1 MANGAIAASFKQL
14 IDHRLNLG
22 NGGEQSICIGVE
34 QLTAQDQILLFVAAG
49 KQAVVPDAL
58 KARRQGMQQEA
69 ANELFGGDGHAPGFL
84 AIGGTVILV
93 LEGNLI
99 AVQGENPLIGNGN
112 AVSKAAQIFENLW
125 RPSEGSLGV
134 DDPFDFFERFDE
146 SAKNRGIGQCGDLA
160 GELELLVLKG
170 WFDGLQQEPPEHC
183 GQNLDWKKEFGLT
196 VKPLGVIV
204 IEATASDYA
213 MDVRMKQQ
221 ILAPGVEDGEEPD
234 FSAEMLRVGG
244 NDRHGGRAGCKQ
256 QLVKQLFVAQG
267 QIVELLGDGEHD
279 VVVVDGQQ
287 FALPAF
293 EPFGSGQIPALGAMA
308 VTAGVVGNALMK
320 AVAADLHMP
329 TQRGGPARLDGPHQ
343 TQLIVRQGMMCAVP
357 LAVDAEDIGQ
367 LDGWPRHDL

>member
-1 MANGAIAASFKQL
+1 
-14 IDHRLNLG
+14 
-22 NGGEQSICIGVE
+22 
-34 QLTAQDQILLFVAAG
+34 
-49 KQAVVPDAL
+49 
-58 KARRQGMQQEA
+58 MQQEA
-69 ANELFGGDGHAPGFL
+69 ANELCGGDSHAPGFL
-84 AIGGTVILV
+84 AIGGTVFLV

-146 SAKNRGIGQCGDLA
+146 SAKNGGIGQCGDLA

-170 WFDGLQQEPPEHC
+170 WFDGLQQEPPEQC

-234 FSAEMLRVGG
+234 FSAEMLRVVG
-244 NDRHGGRAGCKQ
+244 NDPQGGCAGCKQ
-256 QLVKQLFVAQG
+256 
-267 QIVELLGDGEHD
+267 
-279 VVVVDGQQ
+279 
-287 FALPAF
+287 
-293 EPFGSGQIPALGAMA
+293 
-308 VTAGVVGNALMK
+308 
-320 AVAADLHMP
+320 
-329 TQRGGPARLDGPHQ
+329 
-343 TQLIVRQGMMCAVP
+343 
-357 LAVDAEDIGQ
+357 
-367 LDGWPRHDL
+367 